1 MSFEL
6 VKTYQFVFIFQ
17 YYKPSL
23 TPDTRHRYHD
33 TKYINITT
41 HKIQQ
46 YTQTLYKI
54 LIIKLWFKYVITK
67 ENPPKKLQLKVL
79 LKQNK
84 VQM

>member
-46 YTQTLYKI
+46 YTQTLYRI
-54 LIIKLWFKYVITK
+54 LIIKLSFKYVITK
-67 ENPPKKLQLKVL
+67 ENPKK
-79 LKQNK
+79 NYN
-84 VQM
+84 